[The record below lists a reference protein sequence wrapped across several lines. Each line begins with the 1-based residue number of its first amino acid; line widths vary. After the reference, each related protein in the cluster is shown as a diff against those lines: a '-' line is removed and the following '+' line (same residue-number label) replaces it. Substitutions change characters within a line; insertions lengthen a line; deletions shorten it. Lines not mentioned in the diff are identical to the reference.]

1 MAQEFPSP
9 LNPRAGPIDLTFSRY
24 DAAIA
29 AGQEAAATNPLSSVL
44 TSIDLYQARNDDN
57 APSLSLAEQSS
68 VIEEANL
75 TGMLEPDEGET
86 LASLDLMIDLKRE
99 ELARQTVMENV
110 EEGITSSAAM
120 LGTGLF
126 VSMLDPINVASAFV
140 PIVGPARYAAM
151 LRQKATTFGRF
162 AVRSR
167 VGAAEGALGAA
178 MVEPIVYLA
187 AQDRQ
192 ADYDLYD
199 TYANLAFGTALG
211 GGLHGVGGFVKDQIV
226 PPITQRHI
234 TQIIENLSPEAQQSA
249 FNGTIGQLAN
259 GRMVQGVDYILR
271 ADLENST
278 AVGSVGSQFTGFEAT
293 ARQIDDDK
301 FEVTLDAARTSNM
314 ELDGEEAIRSTRESL
329 GAVDVGANGEAA
341 FPAQAAEGLDDFEA
355 AQLATTL
362 QGAGIRTEVRATADG
377 TYAVDMF
384 VPTEMV
390 ARNPD
395 GSYLSYQTKKA
406 ADKAR
411 KSLTKE
417 GVIERGTAV
426 KIGDEYFIVQTTDKN
441 VVGAF
446 KNNADN
452 IVLPTEFPAFNLSQA
467 LDEGTGRPRVVPE
480 TEYAANALE
489 RSHSPDNRIFD
500 AQERDALARAEA
512 DNRRM
517 FDDLDEATARQE
529 TDEQLADV
537 DRLKTELTDEPLLEP
552 VVNESEAEL
561 AAADEAIE
569 STQQTSDGFRQAAA
583 CVLQGLV

>member
-1 MAQEFPSP
+1 
-9 LNPRAGPIDLTFSRY
+9 
-24 DAAIA
+24 
-29 AGQEAAATNPLSSVL
+29 
-44 TSIDLYQARNDDN
+44 
-57 APSLSLAEQSS
+57 
-68 VIEEANL
+68 
-75 TGMLEPDEGET
+75 MLEPDEGET

-99 ELARQTVMENV
+99 ELARQAVMANV

-120 LGTGLF
+120 LGSGLF

-178 MVEPIVYLA
+178 MVEPIVYFA

-199 TYANLAFGTALG
+199 TYANLAFGTVLG
-211 GGLHGVGGFVKDQIV
+211 GGLHGVGGFVKDQVV

-234 TQIIENLSPEAQQSA
+234 TQIIENLSPEARQSA
-249 FNGTIGQLAN
+249 FNGTVGQLAN

-278 AVGSVGSQFTGFEAT
+278 AVGSVGSQFTGFDVT
-293 ARQIDDDK
+293 ARSAEGGD
-301 FEVTLDAARTSNM
+301 FEVDVDRVRTSNM
-314 ELDGEEAIRSTRESL
+314 ELDVGEAIRYARGVL
-329 GAVDVGANGEAA
+329 GAVSVGQGGLPA
-341 FPAQAAEGLDDFEA
+341 FPAQAAEGLDEVEA

-362 QGAGIRTEVRATADG
+362 QGAGIRTEVRTTADG

-411 KSLTKE
+411 KILTKE
-417 GVIERGTAV
+417 GVIE
-426 KIGDEYFIVQTTDKN
+426 
-441 VVGAF
+441 
-446 KNNADN
+446 
-452 IVLPTEFPAFNLSQA
+452 L
-467 LDEGTGRPRVVPE
+467 
-480 TEYAANALE
+480 
-489 RSHSPDNRIFD
+489 
-500 AQERDALARAEA
+500 
-512 DNRRM
+512 
-517 FDDLDEATARQE
+517 
-529 TDEQLADV
+529 
-537 DRLKTELTDEPLLEP
+537 LKTTQTILYCQQSSRLL
-552 VVNESEAEL
+552 
-561 AAADEAIE
+561 I
-569 STQQTSDGFRQAAA
+569 
-583 CVLQGLV
+583 

>member
-1 MAQEFPSP
+1 MAQQFPSP
-9 LNPRAGPIDLTFSRY
+9 LNPLPGPIDLEFTTY
-24 DAAIA
+24 DAAVA
-29 AGQEAAATNPLSSVL
+29 AGQEAFATNPLSSL
-44 TSIDLYQARNDDN
+44 MTAYDLYSARRNDD
-57 APSLSLAEQSS
+57 AIALPLHEQAD

-75 TGMLEPDEGET
+75 TGVLKPDEGET
-86 LASLDLMIDLKRE
+86 FASLDMMIDLKRE
-99 ELARQTVMENV
+99 ELARQSVMANV
-110 EEGITSSAAM
+110 NEGVLGSAAM

-211 GGLHGVGGFVKDQIV
+211 GGLHGVGGFVKDQFV
-226 PPITQRHI
+226 TPITQLHI
-234 TQIIENLSPEAQQSA
+234 NSVIENLSPEARQSA
-249 FNGTIGQLAN
+249 FNAAIGQLAN
-259 GRMVQGVDYILR
+259 GRHLQGIDYILR

-293 ARQIDDDK
+293 ARELDADT
-301 FEVTLDAARTSNM
+301 FEVTLDTVRTSNM
-314 ELDGEEAIRSTRESL
+314 GLDGEEAIRYTRGVL
-329 GAVDVGANGEAA
+329 GAVSVGQGGLPA
-341 FPAQAAEGLDDFEA
+341 FPAIAEEGLNDFEA
-355 AQLATTL
+355 AGVAQKLEAS
-362 QGAGIRTEVRATADG
+362 GIRTEIRPTADG
-377 TYAVDMF
+377 TFTVDMF

-390 ARNPD
+390 ARKPD
-395 GSYLSYQTKKA
+395 GSYLSFRTKKA

-417 GVIERGTAV
+417 EIIERGTAV

-441 VVGAF
+441 VVNAF
-446 KNNADN
+446 KNNSDK
-452 IVLPTEFPAFNLSQA
+452 IVLPTEFPAFNISRLVDDDTGQA
-467 LDEGTGRPRVVPE
+467 RIIPE
-480 TEYAANALE
+480 VNYGVDAVN
-489 RSHSPDNRIFD
+489 RSHSPNNRIFD
-500 AQERDALARAEA
+500 AQERDALANAESE
-512 DNRRM
+512 NRRLN
-517 FDDLDEATARQE
+517 DDLDEATAGQE
-529 TDEQLADV
+529 IDEQLADV
-537 DRLKTELTDEPLLEP
+537 DRLKTELADDPLLNE
-552 VVNESEAEL
+552 VVNESEAEMV
-561 AAADEAIE
+561 AADEAIE

-583 CVLQGLV
+583 CVLQGIL